1 MTNLC
6 RKSGT
11 IKWARNG
18 WEFMQFRIP
27 LLSQLDLR
35 WHWRKLLMIWGR
47 EKSVYVQSPC
57 KLKRNCTLILL
68 IPCTVS
74 NPFLFLIFN
83 LLFNFSPQWSK
94 IDFWSWT
101 LVFKMWSPIRFD
113 VTFFPFETWK
123 DFNSHVSLFLLQ
135 LSFPKFQLH
144 LWGIWVMEEQRK
156 TWIMEER
163 ERKKT

>member
-1 MTNLC
+1 MAEN
-6 RKSGT
+6 
-11 IKWARNG
+11 IV
-18 WEFMQFRIP
+18 QFRIP
-27 LLSQLDLR
+27 LISQLDLH

-68 IPCTVS
+68 IPCIVS
-74 NPFLFLIFN
+74 NPFFFN

-101 LVFKMWSPIRFD
+101 LVFKMWSPIRSN

-123 DFNSHVSLFLLQ
+123 DFTDFNWHVSLFLLQ

-144 LWGIWVMEEQRK
+144 LWGIWVMEEKERAEK
-156 TWIMEER
+156 NVNYGGER
-163 ERKKT
+163 EREKRRPLFLV